1 MHSEEVVEANTEN
14 ILHIYSDAAV
24 GEDRVAVV
32 WLSVNDASGGRS
44 LVQGRHFIREAELR
58 AILLVLEQ
66 GIDVSTPRL
75 PTDVALRVYSD
86 SQSAVSGYGKH
97 NSCSR
102 PVKINAKAKILGS
115 CGYDVTIL

>member
-1 MHSEEVVEANTEN
+1 MHLEEVGAVITNK
-14 ILHIYSDAAV
+14 IPHFYSDAVVQDHKEAV
-24 GEDRVAVV
+24 A
-32 WLSVNDASGGRS
+32 WHCVNDTRKGKS
-44 LVQGRHFIREAELR
+44 LIPGKHSIRRAELR

-86 SQSAVSGYGKH
+86 SQPAVSGYGKH